1 MAGNG
6 DSLGAKSTYLTD
18 HAGHGWEAG
27 DSPAA
32 DFLRKLSSLG
42 VDLVPP
48 IEGVQNSDL
57 PVIVLITKTGD
68 ATHLVTRSQDHRE
81 IVPVSFLHRASATFP
96 DLSQVIVSE
105 LGASQAAERVARIVR
120 FGGRTMV
127 EWNRLVQEA
136 NEWSEERASGLLL
149 PSERIPAA
157 LHLVQSDYAYASPQH
172 RETVTR
178 FLNAGLSAVG
188 KRRRRGR
195 TILGIAGTALT
206 VFIVL
211 AAIQTVAA
219 LSAERRSAAEADRAT
234 ASRLSSIAREYMN
247 LDPDLPSILVNR
259 ASELSDD
266 PAVAEAVADVA
277 ASTIKHRSIALPS
290 VPRQV
295 SAAKDTSLVAVSS
308 MLDSSVLLLDGATG
322 QITGKLDYGDGGAY
336 EPASIA
342 LSPDGAW
349 LAVEVTDSAPRLLA
363 VDDARG
369 EALAQ
374 DAMKEGDDFLGW
386 RQASQGII
394 SRSHELLAVDVTSGQ
409 TNKLWS
415 FAEGESVRALSQSA
429 DGGFVAVAMTER
441 VVLLRAETFEEVRSF
456 PVADV
461 TEVALSADGS
471 ALFGARFPYGMA
483 IVVGKTPA
491 KDKTTETNFSAVSV
505 EALEGGFFA
514 VGDRRG
520 GLSLHAGERAEAAF
534 AVRAHLT
541 DFVRLARLANGD
553 LASVGY
559 DKYLRLWSVPEAA
572 QLGTPTDLGYQP
584 LDPPD
589 TAGGTHQI
597 RHLGGS
603 SYGAVI
609 APSYSRI
616 LVGDNHTAASQ
627 IGFAGLHTRSIISPD
642 GRHLTMISTDNLKVF
657 EFDHTIGKWNLKPVM
672 DVSGDITNMTSSGLD
687 VVEVAVSPDGRS
699 VLVTNAKGSQVW
711 RAGETLPSS
720 SMNFRTASTPIAAR
734 LGDDGHAEVV
744 TADGVIHRLDG
755 SGGELTESGG
765 APLTNMASAIL
776 IDDKSLLYVDKAGA
790 LIERREGINREQLP
804 PGSATSSFG
813 IRASADGRYVAV
825 LTSSRVLV
833 VNRTNGKVVFERASL
848 GPLLIADVAFS
859 PAEPDRMETISSLG
873 TTGTVRFDSS
883 TDIEV
888 GKLTSS
894 LTAPREVTATEQHA
908 LSLDEVEPR
917 G

>member
-1 MAGNG
+1 
-6 DSLGAKSTYLTD
+6 LGANSTYLADQT
-18 HAGHGWEAG
+18 GHGWEAG

-32 DFLRKLSSLG
+32 DFLRKLYSLD
-42 VDLVPP
+42 VDLVPH
-48 IEGVQNSDL
+48 IEGAQTSDT
-57 PVIVLITKTGD
+57 PVIVLITRTGD
-68 ATHLVTRSQDHRE
+68 TTDLVTRSRDYKE
-81 IVPVSFLHRASATFP
+81 IVPVSFLHGASAAFP

-136 NEWSEERASGLLL
+136 SEWSEERSSGLLL

-157 LHLVQSDYAYASPQH
+157 LHLAQSDYAYASPQH

-178 FLNAGLSAVG
+178 FLDAGLSAVA

-195 TILGIAGTALT
+195 TILSIAGTTLG

-259 ASELSDD
+259 AAELSDD
-266 PAVAEAVADVA
+266 PAVAGAVADVA
-277 ASTIKHRSIALPS
+277 ASTIKHRSIVLPS

-308 MLDSSVLLLDGATG
+308 MLDSSIMLLDGSTG
-322 QITGKLDYGDGGAY
+322 QITGKLDYGTGEAY
-336 EPASIA
+336 KPASIE

-349 LAVEVTDSAPRLLA
+349 LAVEATDSAPRLLA
-363 VDDARG
+363 TDEARG
-369 EALAQ
+369 EVLAQ
-374 DAMKEGDDFLGW
+374 NAMQEGDDFLAW
-386 RQASQGII
+386 SQASQGII
-394 SRSHELLAVDVTSGQ
+394 SRSQELLAVDVMSGQ

-415 FAEGESVRALSQSA
+415 FTEGESVRALTQSA

-461 TEVALSADGS
+461 TDVALSADGG
-471 ALFGARFPYGMA
+471 ALFGARFPYGIA
-483 IVVGKTPA
+483 IAVGKTPA
-491 KDKTTETNFSAVSV
+491 TDKTTETNLAAVSV

-520 GLSLHAGERAEAAF
+520 GLSLHAGDRAEAAF
-534 AVRAHLT
+534 EVRAHLT
-541 DFVRLARLANGD
+541 DSVRLARLANGD

-559 DKYLRLWSVPEAA
+559 DKYLRLWAVPAAA
-572 QLGTPTDLGYQP
+572 QLGNPTDLGYQP
-584 LDPPD
+584 LDPSD

-603 SYGAVI
+603 SYGVVI
-609 APSYSRI
+609 APSYIRL
-616 LVGDNHTAASQ
+616 LVGDDHTADSQ

-642 GRHLTMISTDNLKVF
+642 GRHLTMISTDRLKVF
-657 EFDHTIGKWNLKPVM
+657 EFDRTLDKWSLNPVM
-672 DVSGDITNMTSSGLD
+672 DVSGEITNMISSGLD
-687 VVEVAVSPDGRS
+687 VVEVAVSSDGRA
-699 VLVTNAKGSQVW
+699 VLVTNAKGARVW
-711 RAGETLPSS
+711 RAGETRPSS
-720 SMNFRTASTPIAAR
+720 SMNFKVASTPVAAR
-734 LGDDGHAEVV
+734 FGGDGHAEVV
-744 TADGVIHRLDG
+744 TVDGIIHRLDG
-755 SGGELTESGG
+755 SGGELRESEGTS
-765 APLTNMASAIL
+765 LTNMASAVFV
-776 IDDKSLLYVDKAGA
+776 DDKALLYVDDAGA
-790 LIERREGINREQLP
+790 LIERREGINRELLP

-813 IRASADGRYVAV
+813 IRASLDGRYVAV
-825 LTSSRVLV
+825 LTSSRVIV
-833 VNRTNGKVVFERASL
+833 VNRTIGRMVFERASV
-848 GPLLIADVAFS
+848 GPLHVADVAFS
-859 PAEPDRMETISSLG
+859 PAESDRMETISSLG

-894 LTAPREVTATEQHA
+894 LTAPREVTATERHA
-908 LSLDEVEPR
+908 LSLDEVDPR